1 MPELQQQLRRALED
15 ILGELQLAQ
24 MVRVAPTL
32 VIGLGGS
39 RTWTARRLKRLRQIR
54 YGQNQLVRFLFIDCD
69 QSAFASDP
77 ALADVTDAEKV
88 LLHIPNPE
96 QIYRDA
102 VNGVGEYAKMREW
115 LPDGLN
121 VTLLRNAK
129 GAGGIRPV
137 GRFALFASL
146 NEVRQKLEGA
156 LNAILAIERELETL
170 LQAQA
175 ERVEVEITQ
184 PRIYIVGS
192 LCGGTGSSLFLDIAV
207 LVRHLMRQVAP
218 NVTPAIIGLFFLPS
232 VFTNENFL
240 RTNPTYLSIIRANGY
255 AALKELEYFCDA
267 DTLKANPFTFRY
279 PNMPDIEVN
288 VPVYDE
294 EFVLERGTADG
305 RMLTTKEEVF
315 ELAARSLMAD
325 IGSPVGAQV
334 RAANANIV
342 TMLTSQPCPQTKKR
356 RFIHSLGITA
366 LSAPI
371 TELLVHGTCEK
382 LRQFVND
389 QVLGTVSFSADEL
402 KQTVDGFLQANKLE
416 EQGSRNDL
424 IERLLATND
433 EFLSYQLPRNREEL
447 EREAGGGEVQQAQ
460 YVANW
465 VEAEMNRIRTQ
476 IVPEAQRRVGE
487 QKVRVLQDAVSL
499 ARNRTYEIARQ
510 KGLRAAHQFVGELV
524 AIFNAVKSELA
535 NEQQD
540 YEQNRKGALENTIG
554 NNVAFLRR
562 LQGIIGTIRAA
573 LGRTDERA
581 MDEALRALEEYGN
594 GEIFSVARQ
603 GALEIIASDKPVD
616 GQKSLLSQLQ
626 EWLQQIE
633 QAMGKLAQLDKLC
646 AETLSVRHQSKTT
659 GSTYVLDQWVI
670 SPDEFS
676 EYLQRSAFDLHT
688 VSDALWQSLGA
699 DFDRLLQSLTQ
710 RANDELIREL
720 ATIIGKGLKDA
731 LAGQLNIDKVISE
744 KQQREDK
751 RQQVETLMGTMLRTC
766 KPFWGAPEG
775 GIGGVGYHQVFV
787 VTVPGTQDSAN
798 YQQVEQWLRDQL
810 TQMGVEPELVYTGY
824 PFAIEMVVRVYGA
837 RAFWLASAI
846 EMRHDYENKRQFP
859 TTASLLHLDRRFL
872 DLLPDLFEGVR

>member
-424 IERLLATND
+424 IERLLHLLIVSAVLRSGHGDNENLVVADTTDATFWRPP
-433 EFLSYQLPRNREEL
+433 EGFASPQHRAHQCLHLLSFVFSLLLLADDLINVELPC
-447 EREAGGGEVQQAQ
+447 QS
-460 YVANW
+460 
-465 VEAEMNRIRTQ
+465 
-476 IVPEAQRRVGE
+476 
-487 QKVRVLQDAVSL
+487 VLQPFTDDGCQFP
-499 ARNRTYEIARQ
+499 Y
-510 KGLRAAHQFVGELV
+510 QFVVGSLRQALKQSVKIGSEALPQCV
-524 AIFNAVKSELA
+524 TDGMKVKS
-535 NEQQD
+535 
-540 YEQNRKGALENTIG
+540 
-554 NNVAFLRR
+554 
-562 LQGIIGTIRAA
+562 
-573 LGRTDERA
+573 
-581 MDEALRALEEYGN
+581 RAL
-594 GEIFSVARQ
+594 
-603 GALEIIASDKPVD
+603 
-616 GQKSLLSQLQ
+616 
-626 EWLQQIE
+626 
-633 QAMGKLAQLDKLC
+633 
-646 AETLSVRHQSKTT
+646 
-659 GSTYVLDQWVI
+659 
-670 SPDEFS
+670 
-676 EYLQRSAFDLHT
+676 
-688 VSDALWQSLGA
+688 
-699 DFDRLLQSLTQ
+699 
-710 RANDELIREL
+710 
-720 ATIIGKGLKDA
+720 
-731 LAGQLNIDKVISE
+731 
-744 KQQREDK
+744 
-751 RQQVETLMGTMLRTC
+751 
-766 KPFWGAPEG
+766 
-775 GIGGVGYHQVFV
+775 
-787 VTVPGTQDSAN
+787 
-798 YQQVEQWLRDQL
+798 
-810 TQMGVEPELVYTGY
+810 
-824 PFAIEMVVRVYGA
+824 
-837 RAFWLASAI
+837 
-846 EMRHDYENKRQFP
+846 
-859 TTASLLHLDRRFL
+859 
-872 DLLPDLFEGVR
+872 

>member
-32 VIGLGGS
+32 VIGLVGS
-39 RTWTARRLKRLRQIR
+39 GTWTARRLKRLRQIR

-240 RTNPTYLSIIRANGY
+240 RTNPTYLSIIRAIGY

-305 RMLTTKEEVF
+305 RMLTTKEEVL

-416 EQGSRNDL
+416 ERGSRNDL

-616 GQKSLLSQLQ
+616 EQKVLVGENGWQKEKTDDGGCHIRSD
-626 EWLQQIE
+626 
-633 QAMGKLAQLDKLC
+633 LA
-646 AETLSVRHQSKTT
+646 H
-659 GSTYVLDQWVI
+659 
-670 SPDEFS
+670 
-676 EYLQRSAFDLHT
+676 
-688 VSDALWQSLGA
+688 
-699 DFDRLLQSLTQ
+699 
-710 RANDELIREL
+710 
-720 ATIIGKGLKDA
+720 
-731 LAGQLNIDKVISE
+731 
-744 KQQREDK
+744 
-751 RQQVETLMGTMLRTC
+751 
-766 KPFWGAPEG
+766 
-775 GIGGVGYHQVFV
+775 
-787 VTVPGTQDSAN
+787 
-798 YQQVEQWLRDQL
+798 
-810 TQMGVEPELVYTGY
+810 
-824 PFAIEMVVRVYGA
+824 
-837 RAFWLASAI
+837 
-846 EMRHDYENKRQFP
+846 
-859 TTASLLHLDRRFL
+859 
-872 DLLPDLFEGVR
+872 

>member
-39 RTWTARRLKRLRQIR
+39 GTWTARRLKRLRQIR

-416 EQGSRNDL
+416 ERGSRNDL

-460 YVANW
+460 YVAN
-465 VEAEMNRIRTQ
+465 
-476 IVPEAQRRVGE
+476 
-487 QKVRVLQDAVSL
+487 
-499 ARNRTYEIARQ
+499 
-510 KGLRAAHQFVGELV
+510 
-524 AIFNAVKSELA
+524 
-535 NEQQD
+535 
-540 YEQNRKGALENTIG
+540 
-554 NNVAFLRR
+554 
-562 LQGIIGTIRAA
+562 
-573 LGRTDERA
+573 
-581 MDEALRALEEYGN
+581 
-594 GEIFSVARQ
+594 
-603 GALEIIASDKPVD
+603 
-616 GQKSLLSQLQ
+616 
-626 EWLQQIE
+626 
-633 QAMGKLAQLDKLC
+633 
-646 AETLSVRHQSKTT
+646 
-659 GSTYVLDQWVI
+659 
-670 SPDEFS
+670 
-676 EYLQRSAFDLHT
+676 
-688 VSDALWQSLGA
+688 
-699 DFDRLLQSLTQ
+699 
-710 RANDELIREL
+710 
-720 ATIIGKGLKDA
+720 
-731 LAGQLNIDKVISE
+731 
-744 KQQREDK
+744 
-751 RQQVETLMGTMLRTC
+751 
-766 KPFWGAPEG
+766 
-775 GIGGVGYHQVFV
+775 
-787 VTVPGTQDSAN
+787 
-798 YQQVEQWLRDQL
+798 
-810 TQMGVEPELVYTGY
+810 
-824 PFAIEMVVRVYGA
+824 
-837 RAFWLASAI
+837 
-846 EMRHDYENKRQFP
+846 
-859 TTASLLHLDRRFL
+859 
-872 DLLPDLFEGVR
+872 